1 MKSIRHWCQEMQP
14 QDRGRLAPV
23 SLPLADLYAIKGRT
37 AEPICCRRPALRPSR
52 ETLVLV
58 REPQHLPSG
67 QLVVQ
72 CELIFSSPGHA
83 PTVKAFIA
91 LAVTFCLLAV
101 GAIVAAS
108 TRHLEGWYL
117 YFVVAAVVVGL
128 AIVIAIVLAP

>member
-1 MKSIRHWCQEMQP
+1 MQP
-14 QDRGRLAPV
+14 QDRRWLAPV
-23 SLPLADLYAIKGRT
+23 SLPLADLYVIKG
-37 AEPICCRRPALRPSR
+37 APPSR
-52 ETLVLV
+52 SAVGGRRSVQAARRSYLFAS
-58 REPQHLPSG
+58 RNISPSG

-72 CELIFSSPGHA
+72 CELIFGSPGHA